1 MRIAHLRRIMSLA
14 RSIHPGATYL
24 ITRRVEQRRCLLRP
38 DSAMTAFIR
47 YAFVMAA
54 QIHEIELHAVCA
66 MSTHF
71 HYVVSDPKG
80 DLPRFLATFHRLVAR
95 GVQRIRRWDGAVWNR
110 SQTSIVKLCTREAI
124 VEKIAYTLAN
134 PVQAGLVRHAWQ
146 WPGFK
151 TSIDDIGKSK
161 IQAERPKGI
170 FDPKNTKWKKSPS
183 LKVTLPPSITRE
195 NADAFIADIKLELGN
210 LESAA
215 HAAIPRYKVL
225 GAARARKVRPDSR
238 ATSRE
243 PRKQR
248 NPSFAVGRGNADA
261 LRKEKQALRD
271 FRSAYKKALDE
282 WRSGNRAVVFP
293 AGTYA
298 MRVLHKVNIAPDHEP
313 RHGDMRNASTV
324 KSRDSDLKAGESS

>member
-1 MRIAHLRRIMSLA
+1 MRIAHSGRIMSLA
-14 RSIHPGATYL
+14 RSIHPGTTYL

-38 DSAMTAFIR
+38 DPAMTAFIR
-47 YAFVMAA
+47 YAFVLAA
-54 QIHEIELHAVCA
+54 QIHKIELHAVCA
-66 MSTHF
+66 MSTHI

-80 DLPRFLATFHRLVAR
+80 DLPRFLAKFHRLVAR
-95 GVQRIRRWDGAVWNR
+95 GVQQVRRWDGAVWNR
-110 SQTSIVKLCTREAI
+110 SQTSVVKLCTREAI

-134 PVQAGLVRHAWQ
+134 PVQAGLVRHAWE

-151 TSIDDIGKSK
+151 TSIDDIGNAT
-161 IQAERPKGI
+161 IQAERPQRV
-170 FDPKNTKWKKSPS
+170 FDPKNPKWEKRAS
-183 LKVTLPPSITRE
+183 LEVTLPPSITHE
-195 NADAFIADIKLELGN
+195 NAAAFIADIKLELAN

-215 HAAIPRYKVL
+215 HAAIPKYKVL
-225 GAARARKVRPDSR
+225 GAPRVRKICPNSR

-243 PRKQR
+243 PRNQR

-298 MRVLHKVNIAPDHEP
+298 MRVLHNVNIATFNGP
-313 RHGDMRNASTV
+313 
-324 KSRDSDLKAGESS
+324 